1 MARAT
6 TTRRAAVTPGRHG
19 SAVIEF
25 PNDLEIVI
33 TREFDAPI
41 QLVFDVST
49 KPEHVRRTIAPFEEE
64 VTEVSIHGIP

>member
-1 MARAT
+1 M
-6 TTRRAAVTPGRHG
+6 TPNRHG

-41 QLVFDVST
+41 ALVFDVFT
-49 KPEHVRRTIAPFEEE
+49 KPEHVRKTFAPFGGGQMRRPSSRWICTRL
-64 VTEVSIHGIP
+64 TE